1 MPIPKLKQYDVA
13 VMCQILKQLMTRVDG
28 VITVRD

>member
-1 MPIPKLKQYDVA
+1 MPTPKLKQDDVA
-13 VMCQILKQLMTRVDG
+13 VMCQILKQLMTRVGG